1 MHLQRLP
8 VPFSE
13 AEAFETQ
20 ERLDT
25 KLDASHLSYRPAAQG
40 TVAYLEGWKAINL
53 ANEVFG
59 FNGWSSEI
67 LNFTID
73 FVSLKAHWVGCN
85 YFYVNRLI
93 RIRMENFQLEC
104 LVWLEFI

>member
-1 MHLQRLP
+1 MFKSHVHVTPLQPHNISHQSPLMKRTP
-8 VPFSE
+8 IPFTE
-13 AEAFETQ
+13 TEAFEIQ

-25 KLDASHLSYRPAAQG
+25 KLEASHLSYRPAAQG

-67 LNFTID
+67 LNITVD
-73 FVSLKAHWVGCN
+73 FVSA
-85 YFYVNRLI
+85 
-93 RIRMENFQLEC
+93 LEC
-104 LVWLEFI
+104 ICAVFIKLIIL

>member
-1 MHLQRLP
+1 MQRTP
-8 VPFSE
+8 IPFTE
-13 AEAFETQ
+13 TEAFEIQ

-25 KLDASHLSYRPAAQG
+25 KLEASQLSYRPAAQG

-67 LNFTID
+67 LNITVD
-73 FVSLKAHWVGCN
+73 FVSAFGFI
-85 YFYVNRLI
+85 YMLI
-93 RIRMENFQLEC
+93 IL
-104 LVWLEFI
+104 